1 MLIKCTRINT
11 IYPLASFIKGVLES
25 SKVQMR
31 CLRTWQAT
39 DMAGMGNDSLGT
51 FFLMAENNAT
61 ELADGTSKLYVG
73 VSQLIIIKYC

>member
-1 MLIKCTRINT
+1 M
-11 IYPLASFIKGVLES
+11 PES
-25 SKVQMR
+25 SNVQMR

-61 ELADGTSKLYVG
+61 ELADDTSKLYVG
-73 VSQLIIIKYC
+73 VS